1 MTKYILVRH
10 GEPTYEEVEKLG
22 FKGHG
27 FDLAPLT
34 ENGILE
40 VKETI
45 NDKIFGNSDILI
57 SSPYTRTMQT
67 ASIIANKY
75 NLDINVEV
83 LLHEW
88 IPDLTGTYHTKE
100 EMVRNLRIARKEYGL
115 KLEEPNLSYSDD
127 IEPLEEVKK
136 RGIYV
141 LEKYSNYN
149 KVIVVTH
156 GMVINMLTGEKLHTG
171 DYALFTSEELDKIK
185 KMR

>member
-1 MTKYILVRH
+1 MTKFILIRH
-10 GEPTYEEVEKLG
+10 GEPTYKEVENLG

-34 ENGILE
+34 SNGILE

-45 NDKIFGNSDILI
+45 KDEIFKNSDILI

-67 ASIIANKY
+67 ASIITSKY
-75 NLDINVEV
+75 NLDINVEI

-100 EMVRNLRIARKEYGL
+100 EMVRNLRIARRAFEGKTKTEDL
-115 KLEEPNLSYSDD
+115 TFINN

-136 RGIYV
+136 RGLLV
-141 LEKYSNYN
+141 LDKYTNYN

-156 GMVINMLTGEKLHTG
+156 GMMINMLTNKKLHTG
-171 DYALFTSEELDKIK
+171 DYTVLNYEKTLTK
-185 KMR
+185 K